1 MRRDSR
7 DHDMK
12 RIGLIGFGAI
22 GALVAKHL
30 GVDAGARI
38 GPVLVRPGRA
48 AAFAPLL
55 PKDAYACE
63 DIAALLRDRPDL
75 VVECAGQDAL
85 RAHGPAIVA
94 AGIDLMPIATG
105 ALADHDFRARLI
117 ATARPSGARV
127 LIPAGATAGLDGLGA
142 LAVGGLDRVIY
153 TSVKPP
159 HAWRGTPAEQA
170 IDLDAIATP
179 TIFFEGPAEEAAL
192 RYPKNANLAATVA
205 LAGAGFEKTTVRLVA
220 DPAADGN
227 ASSIEAEGAFG
238 RLKVEV
244 GGPAMADNPKTSAVT
259 ALSIVRAIRNEA
271 ATFVI

>member
-1 MRRDSR
+1 
-7 DHDMK
+7 MK
-12 RIGLIGFGAI
+12 TVGLIGFGAI
-22 GALVAKHL
+22 GALIAKHL

-38 GPVLVRPGRA
+38 GPVLVKPGRG

-55 PKDAYACE
+55 PKGAYVCE
-63 DIAALLRDRPDL
+63 DVEALLRERPAL
-75 VVECAGQDAL
+75 AVECAGQEAL
-85 RAHGPAIVA
+85 RAFGPAIVA

-117 ATARPSGARV
+117 ATARASGARI

-153 TSVKPP
+153 TSIKPP

-170 IDLDAIATP
+170 VNLDAVTAP
-179 TIFFEGPAEEAAL
+179 TTFFEGPAEEAAL
-192 RYPKNANLAATVA
+192 NYPKNANLAATVA
-205 LAGAGFEKTTVRLVA
+205 LAGAGFDRTTVRLVA
-220 DPAADGN
+220 DPAAEGN

-244 GGPAMADNPKTSAVT
+244 SGPAMADNPKTSAVT